1 MHRDTAASFG
11 IEYIAQEILNMITDK
26 SISHNMLI
34 TQDNESIISGF
45 YCIDSIEYMLA
56 GKTLLDYTNV
66 FFWMIIKRMIIKRMT
81 KEYISIITMNMVE
94 EESVEFRLREIDET
108 RNYLLDEIKHN
119 NLMREKYKKRFEYLN

>member
-1 MHRDTAASFG
+1 
-11 IEYIAQEILNMITDK
+11 
-26 SISHNMLI
+26 
-34 TQDNESIISGF
+34 
-45 YCIDSIEYMLA
+45 
-56 GKTLLDYTNV
+56 
-66 FFWMIIKRMIIKRMT
+66 MIIKRMIIKRMT